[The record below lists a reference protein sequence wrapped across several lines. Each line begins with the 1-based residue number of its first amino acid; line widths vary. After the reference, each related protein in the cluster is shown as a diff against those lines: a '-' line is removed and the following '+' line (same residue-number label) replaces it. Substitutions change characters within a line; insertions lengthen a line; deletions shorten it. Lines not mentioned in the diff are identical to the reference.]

1 VTTAAKRA
9 GFKPLPTSMILVEGE
24 NHPGV
29 CFTATRALGVAGIS
43 MDSVVAQVAG
53 KKYQALFG
61 FTSDADAR
69 RAASVIKKAISATK
83 RDKRKGKKK

>member
-1 VTTAAKRA
+1 
-9 GFKPLPTSMILVEGE
+9 
-24 NHPGV
+24 
-29 CFTATRALGVAGIS
+29 

-53 KKYQALFG
+53 KQYQALFG

-69 RAASVIKKAISATK
+69 RAASVIKKALGATK